1 MVDTLKT
8 LALRVC
14 SDFPEIT
21 YIQEGLEENKLCLK
35 DDVYLP
41 QDISE
46 PLLETLLETRPLDY
60 LAVFRDST
68 RCKLTKL
75 DLKKKKTIKYQN
87 LLCELFNH
95 RVREI
100 DLSNCFLNKNTAAKF
115 EKLSG
120 CLEILYLSGT
130 KGSWS
135 SDGAKFFGQLEKLRV
150 LDISFTLLSFH
161 CMNSISNVNTLTYL
175 NISGC
180 DVTSI
185 VPLRSLKGTLEHLFM
200 YDVNMKFANEVLQV
214 IPELKSL
221 THLDISRDI
230 SVIEAER
237 GQKFLD
243 SVSQSQLMNLFGSLK
258 ELTYLDLSGFS
269 GMKETDLAALRK
281 SLAKNLEF
289 LGLFGTYLEFHGDL
303 PAKSVAGIAN
313 GAQILAAL
321 RFHTKRSS
329 YILKALG
336 VGYDFISQRNFDCTE
351 EALKLF
357 VAVSKQ
363 HLSSENIQIG
373 ASACICHLLGS
384 PQAASFSPAIRR
396 STIGALIDVI
406 EAHKLNSVLKN
417 CLQCL
422 YNFNFP
428 AEMEFAFGRLSR
440 QLLRILKK
448 YTDKRLCRLAI
459 TLFNAIICHSSTF
472 KLTVGRLG
480 AIIII
485 LDVIREKVGNSE
497 EFEDDTELQ
506 RSMLGLMGNLAEV
519 ESLRC
524 HFRVDSM
531 LLIFMKLLDTS
542 SYDFEVSYNAGGV
555 LSHVCSDGD
564 EEWQSKTISRQE
576 CMDAVVRSVQEWDV
590 ESSRNINYRS
600 LKPMLRLIPLDNN
613 RCGQEWSIWALA
625 NLTKVYPQ
633 KYCELLVEEG
643 GKELLDSVLHSETA
657 SQSMKRFAR
666 MIIDTINSTGRP
678 MVS

>member
-1 MVDTLKT
+1 MFATVW
-8 LALRVC
+8 
-14 SDFPEIT
+14 
-21 YIQEGLEENKLCLK
+21 
-35 DDVYLP
+35 
-41 QDISE
+41 
-46 PLLETLLETRPLDY
+46 TR
-60 LAVFRDST
+60 
-68 RCKLTKL
+68 
-75 DLKKKKTIKYQN
+75 
-87 LLCELFNH
+87 
-95 RVREI
+95 
-100 DLSNCFLNKNTAAKF
+100 
-115 EKLSG
+115 
-120 CLEILYLSGT
+120 
-130 KGSWS
+130 
-135 SDGAKFFGQLEKLRV
+135 
-150 LDISFTLLSFH
+150 
-161 CMNSISNVNTLTYL
+161 
-175 NISGC
+175 
-180 DVTSI
+180 
-185 VPLRSLKGTLEHLFM
+185 
-200 YDVNMKFANEVLQV
+200 
-214 IPELKSL
+214 
-221 THLDISRDI
+221 
-230 SVIEAER
+230 ER
-237 GQKFLD
+237 
-243 SVSQSQLMNLFGSLK
+243 
-258 ELTYLDLSGFS
+258 FS

-497 EFEDDTELQ
+497 IDRILKTCWCCLWNVTDETPENCEIFIYSGGLALFRQCLDEFEDDTELQ